1 MAKKRRTRSYNKKS
15 IIKAVA
21 FTAFM
26 IVCILVAVL
35 PNAPTWGDIS
45 KWTKV
50 NSGVVEKEGNFY
62 VHFIDVGQA
71 DCILMTCGDKA
82 IMIDAGETDSYK
94 TIASYLTINN
104 VKKLDYLIL
113 THAHADHIGSADDD
127 IINNYEVDNVIMT
140 RLTEENTPTSDVYSN
155 LLNALANSK
164 AKVYAAKAG
173 DTYKLDDISFDILG
187 PVKDYKELNNT
198 SVVVKATYG
207 NIKFLFQGDAEAKAE
222 KDILAAGYDVS
233 ADVIKLG
240 HHGSRTSTDL
250 DYLRAVNPQAAVISC
265 GLNNSYKH
273 PNPETIAKLESMSI
287 PYYRTDVRGNIVI
300 ECDGNNFSFNC
311 ER

>member
-1 MAKKRRTRSYNKKS
+1 
-15 IIKAVA
+15 
-21 FTAFM
+21 
-26 IVCILVAVL
+26 
-35 PNAPTWGDIS
+35 
-45 KWTKV
+45 
-50 NSGVVEKEGNFY
+50 
-62 VHFIDVGQA
+62 
-71 DCILMTCGDKA
+71 
-82 IMIDAGETDSYK
+82 
-94 TIASYLTINN
+94 
-104 VKKLDYLIL
+104 
-113 THAHADHIGSADDD
+113 
-127 IINNYEVDNVIMT
+127 MT

-155 LLNALANSK
+155 LLNALASSK

-198 SVVVKATYG
+198 SVVVKVTYS
-207 NIKFLFQGDAEAKAE
+207 NTKFLFQGDAEAKAE

>member
-50 NSGVVEKEGNFY
+50 NSGFVEKEGNFY

-113 THAHADHIGSADDD
+113 THAHADHIGSADD

-155 LLNALANSK
+155 LLNALASSK

-198 SVVVKATYG
+198 SVVVKVTYG
-207 NIKFLFQGDAEAKAE
+207 NTKFLFQGDAEAKAE

>member
-1 MAKKRRTRSYNKKS
+1 
-15 IIKAVA
+15 
-21 FTAFM
+21 
-26 IVCILVAVL
+26 
-35 PNAPTWGDIS
+35 
-45 KWTKV
+45 
-50 NSGVVEKEGNFY
+50 
-62 VHFIDVGQA
+62 
-71 DCILMTCGDKA
+71 MTCGDKA

-113 THAHADHIGSADDD
+113 THAHADHIGSADD

-198 SVVVKATYG
+198 SVVVKVTYG
-207 NIKFLFQGDAEAKAE
+207 NTKFLFQGDAEAKAE